1 MTKFFTQDTGV
12 FRTDEL
18 VILNENGVAVFQSV
32 ADENGLHD
40 NKGVLEIIDYIAALE
55 ARLQEAT
62 EVIKSGQILVLKM
75 FEVYDDPQYQA
86 AFSLLYDHQGK
97 YSGKKWTEEQNKFTE
112 LSSSFLN
119 HK

>member
-1 MTKFFTQDTGV
+1 MTKFFIQDTGV

-18 VILNENGVAVFQSV
+18 VILNKNGVAVVQSV

-55 ARLQEAT
+55 ARLQEA
-62 EVIKSGQILVLKM
+62 EAIIKP
-75 FEVYDDPQYQA
+75 FANED
-86 AFSLLYDHQGK
+86 FSR
-97 YSGKKWTEEQNKFTE
+97 E
-112 LSSSFLN
+112 LSGNFEGDLSPVFQRVQAMLTLGDFRRARAFLN